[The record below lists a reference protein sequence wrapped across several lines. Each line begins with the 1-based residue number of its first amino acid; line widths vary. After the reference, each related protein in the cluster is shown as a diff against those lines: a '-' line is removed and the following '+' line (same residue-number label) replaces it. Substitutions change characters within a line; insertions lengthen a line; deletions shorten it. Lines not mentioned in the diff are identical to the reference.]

1 MTVLPDILSQKWLNN
16 FLCPFRIE
24 NMIREANEE
33 DCISLAGLS
42 LDVWFNTYALDGINT
57 AYSKYAIS
65 TFTEQNFIKMIRDS
79 KYRILVNTEEIYLR
93 GYALINLESFYA
105 VAENGFEIDKLYVHG
120 PFQGKGIGKGLLSE
134 VERRYGEQFWLH
146 TWVHNKSIGFY
157 KKYGFKEIGRYVF
170 MLGEEKI
177 QNCVLCYSRT

>member
-1 MTVLPDILSQKWLNN
+1 M
-16 FLCPFRIE
+16 LCTLRNE

-33 DCISLAGLS
+33 DCINLAGLS

-65 TFTEQNFIKMIRDS
+65 TFTRQNFIKIIHDS
-79 KYRILVNTEEIYLR
+79 KYRLLVNTEEIYLR
-93 GYALINLESFYA
+93 GYALINLESFYEG
-105 VAENGFEIDKLYVHG
+105 VENGFEINKLYVHS
-120 PFQGKGIGKGLLSE
+120 PFQGKGIGKDLLSE
-134 VERRYGEQFWLH
+134 VRKRYGEQFWLH

-157 KKYGFKEIGRYVF
+157 KKYGFKDIGKYVF

-177 QNCVLCYSRT
+177 ENRVLCYSST